1 MKQLPEKKNRGF
13 TLVEMTV
20 VLAIFAILLAVLV
33 PSLDPVAGFRANR
46 AASSIG
52 AALDRT
58 KTEALDRLVGEMKLS
73 WTSDGYYISYYLD
86 RGKTGVKEEQPEK
99 IASGRMKISYTDSNG
114 TTVNLWEDGTNQ
126 LILTYDRSTGG
137 FLPIQSRVWEQKDI
151 LKMLSDGEISLL
163 TVRKTARSLIV
174 KRSQSMAEDRGHGP
188 LHCVRIQENIRFL
201 QERTFH
207 ENRT

>member
-58 KTEALDRLVGEMKLS
+58 KTEAMDRLVGEIRLS

-86 RGKTGVKEEQPEK
+86 LGKTGVREEQPEK

-114 TTVNLWEDGTNQ
+114 TTVNLREDGTNE

-151 LKMLSDGEISLL
+151 LKMLSDGEDIPLDRPENSTQPYCEKITVHGVGQRTRIITLFQDTGKYTISAG
-163 TVRKTARSLIV
+163 KDAS
-174 KRSQSMAEDRGHGP
+174 
-188 LHCVRIQENIRFL
+188 
-201 QERTFH
+201 
-207 ENRT
+207 

>member
-13 TLVEMTV
+13 TLVEITV

-46 AASSIG
+46 AAISIG

-58 KTEALDRLVGEMKLS
+58 KTEAMDRLVGEMRLS

-86 RGKTGVKEEQPEK
+86 RGKTGVREEQPEK

-114 TTVNLWEDGTNQ
+114 TTVNLREGGTNE

-151 LKMLSDGEISLL
+151 LKMLSDGEDIPLDRPENSTQPYCEKI
-163 TVRKTARSLIV
+163 TV
-174 KRSQSMAEDRGHGP
+174 HG
-188 LHCVRIQENIRFL
+188 VGQRTRIITLFQD
-201 QERTFH
+201 TGKY
-207 ENRT
+207 TVSAGKDAS

>member
-13 TLVEMTV
+13 TLVEITV

-46 AASSIG
+46 AAISIG

-58 KTEALDRLVGEMKLS
+58 KTEAMDRLVGEMRLS

-86 RGKTGVKEEQPEK
+86 RGKTGVREEQPEK

-114 TTVNLWEDGTNQ
+114 TTVNLREGGTNE

-151 LKMLSDGEISLL
+151 LKMLSDGEDIPLDRPENSTQPYCEKITVHGVGQRTRIITLFQDTGKYTISAG
-163 TVRKTARSLIV
+163 KDAS
-174 KRSQSMAEDRGHGP
+174 
-188 LHCVRIQENIRFL
+188 
-201 QERTFH
+201 
-207 ENRT
+207 

>member
-33 PSLDPVAGFRANR
+33 PSLDPVARFRANR
-46 AASSIG
+46 AAISIG

-58 KTEALDRLVGEMKLS
+58 KTEAMDRLVGEMRLS

-86 RGKTGVKEEQPEK
+86 RGKTGVREEQPEK

-114 TTVNLWEDGTNQ
+114 ATVNLWEDGTNE

-151 LKMLSDGEISLL
+151 LKMLSDGEDIPLDRPENSTQPYCEKITVHGVGQRTRIITLFQDTGKYTISAG
-163 TVRKTARSLIV
+163 KDAS
-174 KRSQSMAEDRGHGP
+174 
-188 LHCVRIQENIRFL
+188 
-201 QERTFH
+201 
-207 ENRT
+207 

>member
-58 KTEALDRLVGEMKLS
+58 KTEAMDRLVGEMKLS

-114 TTVNLWEDGTNQ
+114 TTVNLWEDGTNE

-151 LKMLSDGEISLL
+151 LKMLSDGEDIPLDRPENSTQPYCEKITVHGVGQRTRIITLFQDTGKYTISAGKD
-163 TVRKTARSLIV
+163 VS
-174 KRSQSMAEDRGHGP
+174 
-188 LHCVRIQENIRFL
+188 
-201 QERTFH
+201 
-207 ENRT
+207 

>member
-58 KTEALDRLVGEMKLS
+58 KTEAMDRLVGEMRLS

-86 RGKTGVKEEQPEK
+86 RGKTGVREEQPEK

-114 TTVNLWEDGTNQ
+114 TTVNLREDGTNE

-151 LKMLSDGEISLL
+151 LKMLSDGEDIPLDRPENSMQPYCEKITVHGVGQRTRIITLFQDTGKYTISAG
-163 TVRKTARSLIV
+163 KDAS
-174 KRSQSMAEDRGHGP
+174 
-188 LHCVRIQENIRFL
+188 
-201 QERTFH
+201 
-207 ENRT
+207 

>member
-13 TLVEMTV
+13 TLVEITV

-33 PSLDPVAGFRANR
+33 PSLDPVAGFRASR

-58 KTEALDRLVGEMKLS
+58 KTEAMDRLVGEMKLS

-86 RGKTGVKEEQPEK
+86 RGKTGVREEQPEK

-114 TTVNLWEDGTNQ
+114 TTVNLREDGTNE

-151 LKMLSDGEISLL
+151 LKMLSDGEDIPLDRPENSTQPYCEKITVHGVGQRTRIITLFQDTGKYTISAG
-163 TVRKTARSLIV
+163 KDAS
-174 KRSQSMAEDRGHGP
+174 
-188 LHCVRIQENIRFL
+188 
-201 QERTFH
+201 
-207 ENRT
+207 

>member
-58 KTEALDRLVGEMKLS
+58 KTEAMDRLVGEMRLS
-73 WTSDGYYISYYLD
+73 LTSDGYYISYYLD
-86 RGKTGVKEEQPEK
+86 RGKTGVREEQPEK

-114 TTVNLWEDGTNQ
+114 TTVNLREDGTNE

-151 LKMLSDGEISLL
+151 LKMLSDGEDIPLDRPENSTQPYCEKITVHGVGQRTRIITLFQDTGKYTISAG
-163 TVRKTARSLIV
+163 KDAS
-174 KRSQSMAEDRGHGP
+174 
-188 LHCVRIQENIRFL
+188 
-201 QERTFH
+201 
-207 ENRT
+207 

>member
-58 KTEALDRLVGEMKLS
+58 KTEAMDRLVGEMKLS

-86 RGKTGVKEEQPEK
+86 RGKTGVREEQPEK

-114 TTVNLWEDGTNQ
+114 TTVNLWEDGTNE

-151 LKMLSDGEISLL
+151 LKMLSDGEDIPLDRPENSTQPYCEKITVHGVGQRTRIITLFQDTGKYTISAG
-163 TVRKTARSLIV
+163 KDAS
-174 KRSQSMAEDRGHGP
+174 
-188 LHCVRIQENIRFL
+188 
-201 QERTFH
+201 
-207 ENRT
+207 

>member
-13 TLVEMTV
+13 TLVEITV

-58 KTEALDRLVGEMKLS
+58 KTEAMDRLVGEMRLS

-86 RGKTGVKEEQPEK
+86 RGKTGVREEQPEK

-114 TTVNLWEDGTNQ
+114 TTVNLREDGTNE

-151 LKMLSDGEISLL
+151 LKMLSDGEDIPLDRPENSTQPYCEKITVHGVGQRTRIITLFQDTGKYTISAG
-163 TVRKTARSLIV
+163 KDAS
-174 KRSQSMAEDRGHGP
+174 
-188 LHCVRIQENIRFL
+188 
-201 QERTFH
+201 
-207 ENRT
+207 

>member
-58 KTEALDRLVGEMKLS
+58 KTEAMDRLVGEMKLS

-86 RGKTGVKEEQPEK
+86 RGKTGVREEQPEK

-114 TTVNLWEDGTNQ
+114 TTVNLREDGTNE
-126 LILTYDRSTGG
+126 LILTYDRSTGR

-151 LKMLSDGEISLL
+151 LKMLSDGEDIPLDRPENSTQPYCEKITVHGVGQRTRIITLFQDTGKYTISAG
-163 TVRKTARSLIV
+163 KDAS
-174 KRSQSMAEDRGHGP
+174 
-188 LHCVRIQENIRFL
+188 
-201 QERTFH
+201 
-207 ENRT
+207 

>member
-58 KTEALDRLVGEMKLS
+58 KTEAMDRLVGEMRLS

-86 RGKTGVKEEQPEK
+86 RGKTGVREEQPEK

-114 TTVNLWEDGTNQ
+114 TTVNLREDGTNE

-151 LKMLSDGEISLL
+151 LKMLSDGEDIPLDRPENSTQPYCEKITVHGVGQRTRIITLFQDTGKYTISAGKD
-163 TVRKTARSLIV
+163 VS
-174 KRSQSMAEDRGHGP
+174 
-188 LHCVRIQENIRFL
+188 
-201 QERTFH
+201 
-207 ENRT
+207 

>member
-13 TLVEMTV
+13 TLVEITV

-46 AASSIG
+46 AAISIG

-58 KTEALDRLVGEMKLS
+58 KTEAMYRLVGEMKLS

-86 RGKTGVKEEQPEK
+86 RGKTGVREEQPEK

-114 TTVNLWEDGTNQ
+114 TTVKLREDGTNE

-151 LKMLSDGEISLL
+151 LKMLSDGEDIPLDRPENSTQPYCEKITVHGVGQRTRIITLFQDTGKYTISAG
-163 TVRKTARSLIV
+163 KDAS
-174 KRSQSMAEDRGHGP
+174 
-188 LHCVRIQENIRFL
+188 
-201 QERTFH
+201 
-207 ENRT
+207 

>member
-58 KTEALDRLVGEMKLS
+58 KTEAMDRLVGEMRLS

-86 RGKTGVKEEQPEK
+86 RGKTGVREEQPEK

-114 TTVNLWEDGTNQ
+114 TTVNLREDGTNE

-137 FLPIQSRVWEQKDI
+137 FLPIQSRVWAQKDI
-151 LKMLSDGEISLL
+151 LKMLSDGEDIPLDRPENSTQPYCEKITVHGVGQRTRIITLFQDTGKYTISAG
-163 TVRKTARSLIV
+163 KDAS
-174 KRSQSMAEDRGHGP
+174 
-188 LHCVRIQENIRFL
+188 
-201 QERTFH
+201 
-207 ENRT
+207 

>member
-58 KTEALDRLVGEMKLS
+58 KTEAMDRLVGEMRLS

-86 RGKTGVKEEQPEK
+86 RGKTGVREEQPEK

-151 LKMLSDGEISLL
+151 LKMLSDGEDIPLDRPENSTQPYCEKITVHGVGQRTRIITLFQDTGKYTISAG
-163 TVRKTARSLIV
+163 KDAS
-174 KRSQSMAEDRGHGP
+174 
-188 LHCVRIQENIRFL
+188 
-201 QERTFH
+201 
-207 ENRT
+207 

>member
-58 KTEALDRLVGEMKLS
+58 KTEAMDRLVGEMKLS

-86 RGKTGVKEEQPEK
+86 RGKTGVREEQPEK

-114 TTVNLWEDGTNQ
+114 TTVNLREDGTNE

-151 LKMLSDGEISLL
+151 LKMLSDGEDIPLDRPENSTQPYCEKITVHGVGQRTRIITLFQDTGKYTISAG
-163 TVRKTARSLIV
+163 KDAS
-174 KRSQSMAEDRGHGP
+174 
-188 LHCVRIQENIRFL
+188 
-201 QERTFH
+201 
-207 ENRT
+207 

>member
-52 AALDRT
+52 TALDRT
-58 KTEALDRLVGEMKLS
+58 KTEAMDRLVGEMKLS

-151 LKMLSDGEISLL
+151 LKMLSDGEDIPLDRPENSTQPYCEKITVHGGGQRTRTITLCQDTGKYTISAGKD
-163 TVRKTARSLIV
+163 VS
-174 KRSQSMAEDRGHGP
+174 
-188 LHCVRIQENIRFL
+188 
-201 QERTFH
+201 
-207 ENRT
+207 

>member
-58 KTEALDRLVGEMKLS
+58 KTEAMDRLVGEMRLS

-86 RGKTGVKEEQPEK
+86 RGKTGVREEQPEK

-114 TTVNLWEDGTNQ
+114 TTVKLREDGTNE

-151 LKMLSDGEISLL
+151 LKMLSDGEDIPLDRPENSTQPYCEKITVHGVGQRTRIITLFQDTGKYTISAG
-163 TVRKTARSLIV
+163 KDAS
-174 KRSQSMAEDRGHGP
+174 
-188 LHCVRIQENIRFL
+188 
-201 QERTFH
+201 
-207 ENRT
+207 

>member
-58 KTEALDRLVGEMKLS
+58 KTEAMDRLVGEMRLS

-86 RGKTGVKEEQPEK
+86 RGKTGGREEQPEK

-114 TTVNLWEDGTNQ
+114 TTVKLREDGTNE

-151 LKMLSDGEISLL
+151 LKMLSDGEDIPLDRPENSTQPYCEKITVHGVGQRTRIITLFQDTGKYTISAG
-163 TVRKTARSLIV
+163 KDAS
-174 KRSQSMAEDRGHGP
+174 
-188 LHCVRIQENIRFL
+188 
-201 QERTFH
+201 
-207 ENRT
+207 

>member
-58 KTEALDRLVGEMKLS
+58 KTEAMDRLVGEMRLS

-86 RGKTGVKEEQPEK
+86 RGKTGVREEQPEK

-114 TTVNLWEDGTNQ
+114 TTVNLREDGTNE

-151 LKMLSDGEISLL
+151 LKMLSDGEDIPLDRPENSTQPYCEKI
-163 TVRKTARSLIV
+163 TV
-174 KRSQSMAEDRGHGP
+174 HG
-188 LHCVRIQENIRFL
+188 VGQRTRIITLFQD
-201 QERTFH
+201 TGKY
-207 ENRT
+207 TVSAGKDAS

>member
-58 KTEALDRLVGEMKLS
+58 KTEAMDRLVGEMKLS

-86 RGKTGVKEEQPEK
+86 LVKTGVKEEQPEK

-151 LKMLSDGEISLL
+151 LKMLSDGEDIPLDRPENSTQPYCEKITVHGGGQRTRTITLCQDTGKYTISAGKD
-163 TVRKTARSLIV
+163 VS
-174 KRSQSMAEDRGHGP
+174 
-188 LHCVRIQENIRFL
+188 
-201 QERTFH
+201 
-207 ENRT
+207 

>member
-58 KTEALDRLVGEMKLS
+58 KTEAMDRLVGEMKLS

-114 TTVNLWEDGTNQ
+114 TTVNLWEDGTNE

-151 LKMLSDGEISLL
+151 LKMLSDGEDIPLDRPENSTQPYCEKITVHGVGQRSRIITLFQDTGKYTISAG
-163 TVRKTARSLIV
+163 KDAS
-174 KRSQSMAEDRGHGP
+174 
-188 LHCVRIQENIRFL
+188 
-201 QERTFH
+201 
-207 ENRT
+207 

>member
-20 VLAIFAILLAVLV
+20 ILAIFAILLAVLV

-46 AASSIG
+46 AAISIG

-58 KTEALDRLVGEMKLS
+58 KTEAMDRLVGEMRLS

-86 RGKTGVKEEQPEK
+86 RGKTGVMEEQPEK

-114 TTVNLWEDGTNQ
+114 TTVNLWEDGTNE

-151 LKMLSDGEISLL
+151 LKMLSDGEDIPLDRPENSTQPYCEKITVHGVGQRTRIITLFQDTGKYTISAG
-163 TVRKTARSLIV
+163 KDAS
-174 KRSQSMAEDRGHGP
+174 
-188 LHCVRIQENIRFL
+188 
-201 QERTFH
+201 
-207 ENRT
+207 

>member
-13 TLVEMTV
+13 TLVEITE

-46 AASSIG
+46 AAISIG

-58 KTEALDRLVGEMKLS
+58 KTEAMDRLVGEMRLS

-86 RGKTGVKEEQPEK
+86 RGKTGVREEQPEK

-114 TTVNLWEDGTNQ
+114 TTVNLREDGTNE

-151 LKMLSDGEISLL
+151 LKMLSDGEDIPLDRPENSTQPYCEKITVHGVGQRTRIITLFQDTGKYTISAG
-163 TVRKTARSLIV
+163 KDAS
-174 KRSQSMAEDRGHGP
+174 
-188 LHCVRIQENIRFL
+188 
-201 QERTFH
+201 
-207 ENRT
+207 

>member
-58 KTEALDRLVGEMKLS
+58 KTEAMDRLVGEMKLS

-86 RGKTGVKEEQPEK
+86 RGKTGVREEQPEK

-114 TTVNLWEDGTNQ
+114 TTVNLRGDGTNE

-137 FLPIQSRVWEQKDI
+137 FLPIQSRVWEQRDI
-151 LKMLSDGEISLL
+151 LKMLSDGEDIPLDRPENSTQPYCEKITVHGVGQRTRIITLFQDTGKYTISAG
-163 TVRKTARSLIV
+163 KDAS
-174 KRSQSMAEDRGHGP
+174 
-188 LHCVRIQENIRFL
+188 
-201 QERTFH
+201 
-207 ENRT
+207 

>member
-33 PSLDPVAGFRANR
+33 PSLDPVAGFRVNR

-52 AALDRT
+52 TALDRT
-58 KTEALDRLVGEMKLS
+58 KTEAMDRLVGEMKLS

-114 TTVNLWEDGTNQ
+114 TTVNLWGEGTNQ

-137 FLPIQSRVWEQKDI
+137 FLPIQSRAWEQKDI
-151 LKMLSDGEISLL
+151 LKMLSDGEDIPLDRPENSTQPYCEKITVYGGGKRTRTITLFQDTGKYTISAG
-163 TVRKTARSLIV
+163 KDAS
-174 KRSQSMAEDRGHGP
+174 
-188 LHCVRIQENIRFL
+188 
-201 QERTFH
+201 
-207 ENRT
+207 

>member
-46 AASSIG
+46 AAISIG
-52 AALDRT
+52 AALDWT
-58 KTEALDRLVGEMKLS
+58 KTEAMDRLVGEMRLS

-86 RGKTGVKEEQPEK
+86 RGKTGVREEQPEK

-114 TTVNLWEDGTNQ
+114 TTVNLWEDGTNE

-151 LKMLSDGEISLL
+151 LKMLSDGEDIPLDRPENSTQPYCEKITVHGVGQRTRIITLFQDTGKYTISAG
-163 TVRKTARSLIV
+163 KDAS
-174 KRSQSMAEDRGHGP
+174 
-188 LHCVRIQENIRFL
+188 
-201 QERTFH
+201 
-207 ENRT
+207 

>member
-13 TLVEMTV
+13 TLVEITV

-46 AASSIG
+46 AAISIG

-58 KTEALDRLVGEMKLS
+58 KTEAMDRLVGEMKLS

-86 RGKTGVKEEQPEK
+86 RGKTGVREEQPEK

-114 TTVNLWEDGTNQ
+114 TTVNLREGGTNE

-151 LKMLSDGEISLL
+151 LKMLSDGEDIPLDRPENSTQPYCEKI
-163 TVRKTARSLIV
+163 TV
-174 KRSQSMAEDRGHGP
+174 HG
-188 LHCVRIQENIRFL
+188 VGQRTRIITLFQD
-201 QERTFH
+201 TGKY
-207 ENRT
+207 TVSA

>member
-13 TLVEMTV
+13 TLVEITV

-46 AASSIG
+46 AAISIG

-58 KTEALDRLVGEMKLS
+58 KTEAMDRLVGEMRLS

-86 RGKTGVKEEQPEK
+86 RGKTGVREEQPEK

-114 TTVNLWEDGTNQ
+114 TTVNLREDGTNE

-151 LKMLSDGEISLL
+151 LKMLSDGEDIPLDRPENSTQPYCEKI
-163 TVRKTARSLIV
+163 TV
-174 KRSQSMAEDRGHGP
+174 HG
-188 LHCVRIQENIRFL
+188 VGQRTRIITLFQD
-201 QERTFH
+201 TGKY
-207 ENRT
+207 TVSAGKDAS

>member
-58 KTEALDRLVGEMKLS
+58 KTEAMDRLVGEMRLS

-86 RGKTGVKEEQPEK
+86 QGKTGVREEQPEK

-114 TTVNLWEDGTNQ
+114 TTVNLREDGTNE

-151 LKMLSDGEISLL
+151 LKMLSDGEDIPLDRPENSTQPYCEKITVHGVGQRTRIITLFQDTGKYTISAG
-163 TVRKTARSLIV
+163 KDAS
-174 KRSQSMAEDRGHGP
+174 
-188 LHCVRIQENIRFL
+188 
-201 QERTFH
+201 
-207 ENRT
+207 

>member
-58 KTEALDRLVGEMKLS
+58 KTEAMDRLVGEMKLS

-86 RGKTGVKEEQPEK
+86 RGKTGVREEQPEK

-114 TTVNLWEDGTNQ
+114 TTVNLRGDGTNE

-151 LKMLSDGEISLL
+151 LKMLSDGEDIPLDRPENSTQPYCEKITVHGVGQRTRIITLFQDTGKYTISAG
-163 TVRKTARSLIV
+163 KDAS
-174 KRSQSMAEDRGHGP
+174 
-188 LHCVRIQENIRFL
+188 
-201 QERTFH
+201 
-207 ENRT
+207 